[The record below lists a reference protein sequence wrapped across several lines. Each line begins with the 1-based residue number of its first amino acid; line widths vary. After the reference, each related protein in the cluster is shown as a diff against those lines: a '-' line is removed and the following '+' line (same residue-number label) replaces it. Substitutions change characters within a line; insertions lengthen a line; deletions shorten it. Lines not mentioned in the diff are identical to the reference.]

1 MAQGTDGHGC
11 AGLPWSWMCGV
22 PNDKLM
28 IYVFRKDIAYPSQLY
43 QISSQ
48 LSLEDNSRGKNKKGD
63 EQHLPFH
70 CIHGTQPT
78 I

>member
-1 MAQGTDGHGC
+1 MTHC
-11 AGLPWSWMCGV
+11 SIVNINHRHRLK
-22 PNDKLM
+22 NDKLM
-28 IYVFRKDIAYPSQLY
+28 LYVFRKDIAYSSQLY

-48 LSLEDNSRGKNKKGD
+48 WSLEDNSRGKKETNKKGD